1 MKKIIAK
8 IGLAQ
13 GQVGFYDQLTN
24 IHLTMTSPF
33 ANIYQGMNTSRIKA
47 SIASKRL
54 NLISGSLDPEEIEQ
68 SEVKEVEPKVEV
80 KEEKVLI
87 TEVKKEEIP
96 IVNEEENNENK
107 GLDDLD

>member
-1 MKKIIAK
+1 MDF
-8 IGLAQ
+8 
-13 GQVGFYDQLTN
+13 VT
-24 IHLTMTSPF
+24 
-33 ANIYQGMNTSRIKA
+33 
-47 SIASKRL
+47 KRL
-54 NLISGSLDPEEIEQ
+54 KIVAHTAVLLYYNL
-68 SEVKEVEPKVEV
+68 KAKV